1 MKKKLLVLLL
11 VITVSAFLFTG
22 CAPHV
27 DPEPEPDPDPSVDG
41 VLVEFAKE
49 YREDNRVYVAGG
61 SNTVTVTFPAPVT
74 GMVQV
79 DLSDCTGD
87 YSKGSTYLFPVSEDR
102 TVWQGS
108 VAFDCGSYC
117 YPNPCTYVY
126 TAGKDCCATT
136 VTVISGACE
145 ADTCIAFP
153 VIVDCDKPY
162 AKILVDVEDCCCYD
176 CAVTLK
182 SAKDSEGD
190 LCDPCGPTG
199 STCCGD
205 DCSGLASWKVDIYS
219 WDGRGHAPFVDDVD
233 CCGVPP
239 CLELIDSCEGADCPI
254 DCVTKCLDP
263 DVNWDEAPKIGD
275 DCPTG
280 LTDDKLLKL
289 LDIPYY
295 AVITLKDNVG
305 NTQTYYAEI
314 EVGLKVVCD
323 IAKQQTNNK
332 IITGYTCYVEVREYC
347 CVEDDN
353 NLYMWAS
360 TPATG
365 SIGACDGANS
375 CAILI
380 I

>member
-11 VITVSAFLFTG
+11 VITVAAFLFTG

-27 DPEPEPDPDPSVDG
+27 DPDPDPDPDPSVDG

-102 TVWQGS
+102 TVWEGS
-108 VAFDCGSYC
+108 VAFNCGSYC

-126 TAGKDCCATT
+126 TPGKDCCATT

-162 AKILVDVEDCCCYD
+162 AKIEVSVDDCCCYD

-219 WDGRGHAPFVDDVD
+219 WDGRGHEPFVGIVD

-254 DCVTKCLDP
+254 ECVTKCLDP
-263 DVNWDEAPKIGD
+263 DVDWGEAPAIGET
-275 DCPTG
+275 CSELQLENGKLPG
-280 LTDDKLLKL
+280 LSK
-289 LDIPYY
+289 PFYYY

-305 NTQTYYAEI
+305 NTQIYYAEI
-314 EVGLKVVCD
+314 KVGLKVVCKD
-323 IAKQQTNNK
+323 DEV
-332 IITGYTCYVEVREYC
+332 TGYTCYVEVQEYC
-347 CVEDDN
+347 CVEK
-353 NLYMWAS
+353 
-360 TPATG
+360 TG
-365 SIGACDGANS
+365 NGVYEWIPLGVGTTIGDCDGDYPCDDA
-375 CAILI
+375 CH
-380 I
+380 